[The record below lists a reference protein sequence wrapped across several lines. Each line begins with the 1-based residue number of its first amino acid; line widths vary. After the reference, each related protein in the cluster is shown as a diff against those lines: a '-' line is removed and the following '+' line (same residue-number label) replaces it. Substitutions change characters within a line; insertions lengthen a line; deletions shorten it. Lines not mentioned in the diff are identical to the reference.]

1 MMKSDLDD
9 MAAEAA
15 ESAYLWKRAALGIG
29 GGITLVF
36 IGSMVF
42 GYLSVV
48 IENGGPSLT
57 DLGMISA
64 MVLAAAVV
72 AYGMWRLWP
81 RTNPAEHLATGP
93 GEVRTRQRNRTQMLF
108 IGVAAIIGAVIG
120 LATGFFDQGDG
131 SLFAGN
137 WEELKLPPLLAIGI
151 AVLVLGAFLAL
162 PLYGFGMIDDY
173 KREHNFVA
181 FTGGCLSVLSGFP
194 VWAVLHA
201 GGFVPPP
208 HAFGIFAIAYVSML
222 LSFLYARWR
231 L

>member
-9 MAAEAA
+9 LAA
-15 ESAYLWKRAALGIG
+15 ESAQSADLAKRTALGIG
-29 GGITLVF
+29 GAIALVF
-36 IGSMVF
+36 IGSMIA
-42 GYLSVV
+42 GYVSVV

-57 DLGMISA
+57 DIGIISA
-64 MVLAAAVV
+64 MAAAAALV
-72 AYGMWRLWP
+72 AYGLWRLWN
-81 RTNPAEHLATGP
+81 RTNPAEHPATGP

-108 IGVAAIIGAVIG
+108 IGVAAIMGAMIG
-120 LATGFFDQGDG
+120 LATGIFGDGDG

-137 WEELKLPPLLAIGI
+137 WEDLKLPPLLAIGL
-151 AVLVLGAFLAL
+151 AVMLLVAFLAL
-162 PLYGFGMIDDY
+162 PLYGFGLIDDY

-181 FTGGCLSVLSGFP
+181 FTGGCLSVLAGFP

-222 LSFLYARWR
+222 VSFLYARWR

>member
-1 MMKSDLDD
+1 MMKSDLAD

-15 ESAYLWKRAALGIG
+15 ESAYLRKRAMLGIG
-29 GGITLVF
+29 GGIVLLF
-36 IGSMVF
+36 IGSVIM

-64 MVLAAAVV
+64 MVLAAALV
-72 AYGMWRLWP
+72 AYGLWRLWP
-81 RTNPAEHLATGP
+81 RTNPAGHLATGP
-93 GEVRTRQRNRTQMLF
+93 GEARTRQRNRMQMLF
-108 IGVAAIIGAVIG
+108 IGVAAIIGGMIG
-120 LATGFFDQGDG
+120 FGTGFFDQGDG

-137 WEELKLPPLLAIGI
+137 WEQLKLPPLMAIGI

-173 KREHNFVA
+173 KREHNYIA

-194 VWAVLHA
+194 VWAVLYA

-208 HAFGIFAIAYVSML
+208 HAFGLFAIAYVSML